1 MNLIGKEIKKD
12 ILDEVREEII
22 NINIKLKLVV
32 IQIGNNKESN
42 IYINQKKKMCDY
54 IGYEFEHIN
63 LSKDIST
70 LEVLKIIDKL
80 NKDNSVTGIMV
91 QLPLPKNIDKD
102 KVINKID
109 YRKDVDGLT
118 SINNGKLFSL
128 QDGLFPCTS
137 LGVIEL
143 INRYNIDVKGK
154 NVVIVG
160 RSNLV
165 GKPLSMMLLN
175 MDANI
180 TICHSKTI
188 NLEMYTKNADILIV
202 AIGKAKFIN
211 ASMIKPNSI
220 IIDVGINIDNNSICG
235 DVDYDSVID
244 KVKSI
249 TPVPGGVGTLT
260 IAMLAKNI
268 LKAYKMQIDFGGK
281 YE

>member
-1 MNLIGKEIKKD
+1 
-12 ILDEVREEII
+12 
-22 NINIKLKLVV
+22 
-32 IQIGNNKESN
+32 
-42 IYINQKKKMCDY
+42 
-54 IGYEFEHIN
+54 
-63 LSKDIST
+63 
-70 LEVLKIIDKL
+70 
-80 NKDNSVTGIMV
+80 MV

-175 MDANI
+175 MDANV

-202 AIGKAKFIN
+202 AIGKAKFID
-211 ASMIKPNSI
+211 ASMIKSNSI

>member
-202 AIGKAKFIN
+202 TIGKPKFIN
-211 ASMIKPNSI
+211 ASMIKSNSI

>member
-1 MNLIGKEIKKD
+1 MNLIGKEIKKN

-22 NINIKLKLVV
+22 NIHIKLKLVV

-54 IGYEFEHIN
+54 IGYEFKHIN
-63 LSKDIST
+63 LLEDVST
-70 LEVLKIIDKL
+70 LEVLEIIDKL
-80 NKDNSVTGIMV
+80 NNDDSVTGIMV
-91 QLPLPKNIDKD
+91 QLPVPKHINKD

-143 INRYNIDVKGK
+143 IKRYNIDVKGK

-175 MDANI
+175 MDANV

-202 AIGKAKFIN
+202 AIGKSKFIKAN
-211 ASMIKPNSI
+211 MIKPNSI